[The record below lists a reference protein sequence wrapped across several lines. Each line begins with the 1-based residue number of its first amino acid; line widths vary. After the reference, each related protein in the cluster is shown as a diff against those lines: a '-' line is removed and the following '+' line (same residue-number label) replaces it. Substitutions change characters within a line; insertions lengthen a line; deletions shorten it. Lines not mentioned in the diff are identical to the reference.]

1 MFAQNIYNLLQSSD
15 GDHSLGSPRDGELLQ
30 VAHAVQHYPLLRLQ
44 DRHEDQGAPEEVI
57 T

>member
-1 MFAQNIYNLLQSSD
+1 MFALNIYNLLQSSD
-15 GDHSLGSPRDGELLQ
+15 GDHSLGPSRDGELLQ